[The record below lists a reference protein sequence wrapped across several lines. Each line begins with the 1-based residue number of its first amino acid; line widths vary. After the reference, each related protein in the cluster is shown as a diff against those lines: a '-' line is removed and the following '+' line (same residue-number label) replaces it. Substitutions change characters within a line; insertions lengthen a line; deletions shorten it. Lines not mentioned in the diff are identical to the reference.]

1 EEWDIVNGAIE
12 KAETDGIVYFLNL
25 HRTKLLQYCAIWQ
38 DAISNVY
45 REESEISSAWGPS
58 EKEVDKMRVNQHT
71 QSVGMES
78 DDEGED
84 FDDND
89 VALVDTLEA
98 VDLADAFRTNLEE
111 EYLVD

>member
-1 EEWDIVNGAIE
+1 
-12 KAETDGIVYFLNL
+12 TDGIVYFLNL
-25 HRTKLLQYCAIWQ
+25 RRTKLMQYCAIWQ

-45 REESEISSAWGPS
+45 REDPEILFGSGPS
-58 EKEVDKMRVNQHT
+58 EKEVDKMRLNQRT

-78 DDEGED
+78 DDEGDD

-98 VDLADAFRTNLEE
+98 VDLADAFRTHLEE